1 MILRR
6 HVTDRL
12 VAFLNGELPAGEVRQ
27 VEAHLESCERCRETC
42 RELRAVAVVL
52 EQALTIVPAPDDWA
66 AIEAAVPERR
76 AGGDVVDPA
85 RQPVRWS
92 WSSSWSRPVL
102 AFAAMLVLVLG
113 GYATY
118 QMSRKADSPLAV
130 VRIDGARR
138 EAVAHNSWMETDA
151 TPLRL
156 GIGKIGTVDV
166 APGSRIRVL
175 AAGADGYRLGLARGA
190 ISAVIDAPPR
200 LFAVDTPVSTVVD
213 LGCAYTM
220 TVDAAGD
227 GVLRVTHG
235 WASLEWKGRES
246 IVPAGASCRTHS
258 RRGPDTPVFDDAA
271 PAFHAAVA
279 ELDEGD
285 APASTLGVILRE
297 ARVRDTL
304 TLWHLVSRVSV
315 ADRRRVVDRVLEL
328 VPLPAGISRQQLLE
342 LVPEAMTRWREE
354 LAWSW

>member
-1 MILRR
+1 MIPRR
-6 HVTDRL
+6 HVDDRL
-12 VAFLNGELPAGEVRQ
+12 VAFLDGELPTGEARQ
-27 VEAHLESCERCRETC
+27 VEAHLETCARCRETC
-42 RELRAVAVVL
+42 RQLRAVAVAL

-66 AIEAAVPERR
+66 TIEAALPDHR
-76 AGGDVVDPA
+76 AAGDVDDRAQQRPRV
-85 RQPVRWS
+85 S
-92 WSSSWSRPVL
+92 LSSWWARPVFAL
-102 AFAAMLVLVLG
+102 AATLVIVLG
-113 GYATY
+113 GYVAY
-118 QMSRKADSPLAV
+118 QWTRGSDSPLAI
-130 VRIDGARR
+130 VRIEGTER
-138 EAVAHNSWMETDA
+138 VPVTHNAWMEADA

-175 AAGADGYRLGLARGA
+175 AAGADGYRLGLARGSIA
-190 ISAVIDAPPR
+190 AVIDAPPR

-258 RRGPDTPVFDDAA
+258 RRGPDTPVFDDAS
-271 PAFHAAVA
+271 PSFHEAVA
-279 ELDEGD
+279 VLDEGD
-285 APASTLGVILRE
+285 APASTLDVILRE
-297 ARVRDTL
+297 ARARDTL
-304 TLWHLVSRVSV
+304 TLWHLVSRVSA
-315 ADRRRVVDRVLEL
+315 ADRRRVVDRIGEL
-328 VPLPAGISRQQLLE
+328 VPLPANVSKAQLLE
-342 LVPEAMTRWREE
+342 LAPEAMTRWREE

>member
-1 MILRR
+1 MILKR

-12 VAFLNGELPAGEVRQ
+12 VAFLDGELPAGEARQ
-27 VEAHLESCERCRETC
+27 VEAHLETCERCRETC
-42 RELRAVAVVL
+42 RELRAVAVAL

-66 AIEAAVPERR
+66 TIEAALPERP
-76 AGGDVVDPA
+76 ASGGVAHAA
-85 RQPVRWS
+85 RQPVRWP
-92 WSSSWSRPVL
+92 SSSWFRP
-102 AFAAMLVLVLG
+102 AFALAAILVIVVG
-113 GYATY
+113 GYVTY
-118 QMSRKADSPLAV
+118 QMSRRTDSPLAI
-130 VRIDGARR
+130 VRIDGTQRAP
-138 EAVAHNSWMETDA
+138 VSHNTWMETNA

-166 APGSRIRVL
+166 APGSKVRVL
-175 AAGADGYRLGLARGA
+175 AAGADGYRLGLAHGE

-258 RRGPDTPVFDDAA
+258 RRGPDTPVFDDAS
-271 PAFHAAVA
+271 PAFQEALA

-285 APASTLGVILRE
+285 APASTLDTILRE

-315 ADRRRVVDRVLEL
+315 ADRRRVVDRIIQL
-328 VPLPAGISRQQLLE
+328 VPLPATVSREQLLE

>member
-6 HVTDRL
+6 HVEDRL
-12 VAFLNGELPAGEVRQ
+12 VAFIDGELPADEAQ
-27 VEAHLESCERCRETC
+27 QIAAHLETCARCREAC
-42 RELRAVAVVL
+42 SELRAVAVAL
-52 EQALTIVPAPDDWA
+52 EQTLTIVPAPDDWA
-66 AIEAAVPERR
+66 TIEAALPEHR
-76 AGGDVVDPA
+76 AAGVADHPTHQ
-85 RQPVRWS
+85 RPRFS
-92 WSSSWSRPVL
+92 LPSSWARPVFAL
-102 AFAAMLVLVLG
+102 AATLVIVLG
-113 GYATY
+113 GYLAY
-118 QMSRKADSPLAV
+118 QFTQRTVSPLAI
-130 VRIDGARR
+130 VRIDGTAR
-138 EAVAHNSWMETDA
+138 APVAHNTWMETDA

-271 PAFHAAVA
+271 PSFHEAVA
-279 ELDEGD
+279 TLDEGD
-285 APASTLGVILRE
+285 APASALDTILRE
-297 ARVRDTL
+297 ARARDTL
-304 TLWHLVSRVSV
+304 TLWHLVSRVSA
-315 ADRRRVVDRVLEL
+315 ADRRRVVDRIAEL
-328 VPLPAGISRQQLLE
+328 VPLPATVSREQLLE
-342 LVPEAMTRWREE
+342 LVPDAMTRWREE